1 MTKKLFVKT
10 FGCQMNFYDSD
21 KIKDHFKIDGYQE
34 TLKIN
39 EADLVVINTCHIR
52 EKASEKLFSELGR
65 IKKIKDKT
73 KLKIAVSGCVAQA
86 EGEHI
91 SRRAPF
97 VDFIVGPQSYHL
109 LPKMVKD
116 HDKKNLIKTDFIV
129 DEKFEK
135 LPSSLNTNN
144 KYSSFVTVQEGC
156 DKFCTFCVVP
166 YTRGS
171 EYSRSVDEIYNEV
184 KRYTEMGVVE
194 VTLLGQNVNAW
205 HGKSKEGKEKG
216 LGYLINKISNIDGLK
231 RIRYTT
237 SHPLD
242 MDEELIETHRDNKKL
257 MPYLHLPIQS
267 GSDKILSKMNRKH
280 TQKEYLF
287 IIQKIRK
294 INPNIAISGDFIV
307 GFPGESDS
315 DFNDTISVINEV
327 KYSQAYSFKYSAR
340 PGTPASLLENEVKED
355 IKSERLQ
362 IVQATLK
369 KHQMDF
375 NSKFLGKEIDVLI
388 EKNGKINNQLI
399 GRSPWMQSVNIDKSN
414 FELGKIENVKVIF
427 CGQNS
432 LRAI

>member
-1 MTKKLFVKT
+1 
-10 FGCQMNFYDSD
+10 MNFYDSE
-21 KIKDHFKIDGYQE
+21 KITDHFKVDGYKE
-34 TLKIN
+34 TSEIK

-65 IKKIKDKT
+65 IKKIKDQT

-86 EGEHI
+86 EGDHI
-91 SRRAPF
+91 SKRAPF

-116 HDKKNLIKTDFIV
+116 SDRKTLIKTDFIV

-135 LPSSLNTNN
+135 LPTSLNTKN

-184 KRYTEMGVVE
+184 KKYTEMGVVE

-205 HGKSKEGKEKG
+205 HGKSREGKEKG
-216 LGYLINKISNIDGLK
+216 LGYLIDKISNIDSLK

-242 MDEELIETHRDNKKL
+242 MDEELIEAHRDNKKL

-267 GSDKILSKMNRKH
+267 GSDKILTKMNRRH
-280 TQKEYLF
+280 SQKEYLF
-287 IIQKIRK
+287 IIQKIRD
-294 INPNIAISGDFIV
+294 INPKIAISGDFIV
-307 GFPGESDS
+307 GFPGETDS
-315 DFNDTISVINEV
+315 DFNETISVINEV

-340 PGTPASLLENEVKED
+340 SGTPASLMEDEIKEE

-362 IVQATLK
+362 EVQAILK
-369 KHQMDF
+369 KYQMDF
-375 NSKFLGKEIDVLI
+375 NSSFLGKKIEVLI
-388 EKNGKINNQLI
+388 ESNGKYKNQVI
-399 GRSPWMQSVNIDKSN
+399 GRSPWMQSVNIENSN
-414 FELGKIENVKVIF
+414 LEMGKIENVEVTF

-432 LRAI
+432 LRAM